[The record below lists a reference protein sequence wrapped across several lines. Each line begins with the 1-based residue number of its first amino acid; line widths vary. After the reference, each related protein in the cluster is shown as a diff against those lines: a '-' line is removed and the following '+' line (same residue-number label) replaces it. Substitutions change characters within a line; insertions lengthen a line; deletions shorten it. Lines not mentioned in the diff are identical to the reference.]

1 MITAAVSAAL
11 ALVSYASLM
20 LLGGR
25 LKFKESLSGRLGD
38 VLSHLYAASH
48 VLARYL
54 KRGAPS
60 EEEPLLSYAMLDF
73 TYRMEV
79 ALSSAL
85 RNSPYRPVGWLLWAL
100 VFPWGRRATPPGDG
114 LSRRVASVLLSP
126 GPARDRIAEG
136 IYLDPGTLHPA
147 GRIASYLSHVVAAEP
162 IERKVLKAGKDGG
175 LATGDP
181 EQQIQFALSGNV
193 IDHAEAE

>member
-1 MITAAVSAAL
+1 
-11 ALVSYASLM
+11 M

-25 LKFKESLSGRLGD
+25 WKFKGSLSGRLGD

-60 EEEPLLSYAMLDF
+60 EEEPLLSYAILDF

-85 RNSPYRPVGWLLWAL
+85 RNFPYRPVGCLLWAL

-114 LSRRVASVLLSP
+114 LSRRVASVLLSL
-126 GPARDRIAEG
+126 GQPAIGLQRGSTWIQ
-136 IYLDPGTLHPA
+136 
-147 GRIASYLSHVVAAEP
+147 GRFIRQGASLRTCRMLSLP
-162 IERKVLKAGKDGG
+162 SR
-175 LATGDP
+175 
-181 EQQIQFALSGNV
+181 LS
-193 IDHAEAE
+193 ARC